1 MPGSGPLPETAATRR
16 WRGGATLA
24 AALVAAGLAATPTA
38 PAFAQSGDKSAVR
51 PGSRLEDIERE
62 RKESETRSAELKR
75 KAAELAREAD
85 ETAHKMVAV
94 AADARTREQAIADLG
109 TQLAAM
115 RAEEKKRSQG
125 LESRRARL
133 AELLGALERIA
144 RNPPEALMAYSH
156 TPQDTLRSAM
166 LLRAA
171 IPKLEA
177 EAQELRTSLDAL
189 ARLKEQTTARQQALV
204 RERRALDG
212 KRKELAALVT
222 KQRALAR
229 TTRSRQ
235 ADAEKHARNLASQA
249 KDLRE
254 LLARIERDRKARA
267 AMAAHRPPPPPG
279 REAHLVLRPPP
290 APSGLPH
297 RISRAHGRLVQ
308 PVVGRVAEHY
318 GDREG
323 FGSTAKGIRFATADG
338 AQVVAPFGGEVVF
351 AGPFRGYGPLLIID
365 HGEGYH
371 SLLAGLGRIDAAVGQ
386 RLLAGEPVGIMAR
399 TGKELPRTLHGT
411 APQRPADRPP
421 TVAGGAPEH

>member
-1 MPGSGPLPETAATRR
+1 
-16 WRGGATLA
+16 
-24 AALVAAGLAATPTA
+24 
-38 PAFAQSGDKSAVR
+38 
-51 PGSRLEDIERE
+51 
-62 RKESETRSAELKR
+62 
-75 KAAELAREAD
+75 
-85 ETAHKMVAV
+85 MVAT
-94 AADARTREQAIADLG
+94 AADARTREQAIADLDA
-109 TQLAAM
+109 QLAQM

-125 LESRRARL
+125 LEARRTRL

-177 EAQELRTSLDAL
+177 EAQELRTSLDTL
-189 ARLKEQTTARQQALV
+189 ARLKEQTAARQQALV

-212 KRKELAALVT
+212 KRKELAALVA

-229 TTRSRQ
+229 NTRGQQ
-235 ADAEKHARNLASQA
+235 AEAEKHAQKLASQA

-267 AMAAHRPPPPPG
+267 AMAAHRPPQPPG

-290 APSGLPH
+290 APANLPH
-297 RISRAHGRLVQ
+297 RISRAHGRLVR

-318 GDREG
+318 GDKEG
-323 FGSTAKGIRFATADG
+323 FGSTAKGIRFTTADG

-399 TGKELPRTLHGT
+399 TAKELPRLYMELRRNGRPIDPLPWLA
-411 APQRPADRPP
+411 APPN
-421 TVAGGAPEH
+421 TKVSG